1 MKAYAKSGLEIFAVL
16 IVALA
21 PFFIASRIWWAGI
34 ATVAI
39 FTLFVAVFATAT
51 LGPEVGIRFLLA
63 FVVIGTVAIAV
74 SGSPLLAALLV
85 AACAYAIAMCALRG
99 LTTAMLQI
107 AIFVPYLIHASPAPP
122 PGGSRDAAY
131 FIAVAVTILLAGTWG
146 TAIAWLV
153 LRNKPLPK
161 RPAIPSRHDAVLAG
175 GIVAVVTG
183 LITYVALSR
192 AASTEWVW
200 ILLTI
205 FILTKPTPGLNW
217 SRAQSRVLGTGI
229 GVAVAALVGVL
240 GLPTLV
246 LNLLGA
252 LTMTAALTLQLKGQP
267 YWIYASLL
275 TPAVILVDSAAND
288 TGELALQRFVFTV
301 IGAVFAIA
309 LAAAINA
316 FVITKDEEDT
326 DTAPGATVS
335 PS

>member
-1 MKAYAKSGLEIFAVL
+1 MKAYAKSGLEILLVL

-21 PFFIASRIWWAGI
+21 PFFIASRIWWSGI

-51 LGPEVGIRFLLA
+51 LGPQLGARFVLA
-63 FVVIGTVAIAV
+63 FVVIGTLAIAV

-85 AACAYAIAMCALRG
+85 AGCAYAIAMCALRG

-122 PGGSRDAAY
+122 DGGSRDFAY
-131 FIAVAVTILLAGTWG
+131 FLTIAVTILLAGMWG
-146 TAIAWLV
+146 TTLTWLIM
-153 LRNKPLPK
+153 RKKPLPK
-161 RPAIPSRHDAVLAG
+161 RPALPSRHDAVLAG
-175 GIVAVVTG
+175 GIVAAATG
-183 LITYVALSR
+183 LITFVALSR

-229 GVAVAALVGVL
+229 GVAVAALIGAL

-288 TGELALQRFVFTV
+288 TGELALQRLIYTV
-301 IGAVFAIA
+301 IGAVFALA
-309 LAAAINA
+309 LGAAINA
-316 FVITKDEEDT
+316 VVIKRDEEDS
-326 DTAPGATVS
+326 AQPAH
-335 PS
+335 

>member
-21 PFFIASRIWWAGI
+21 PFFLASRIWWAGI
-34 ATVAI
+34 ATIAI
-39 FTLFVAVFATAT
+39 FTLFVAIFATAT
-51 LGPEVGIRFLLA
+51 LGPQLGAQFVLV
-63 FVVIGTVAIAV
+63 FVVVGTLAIAV
-74 SGSPLLAALLV
+74 SGSPFLAALLV

-99 LTTAMLQI
+99 MTTAMLQI
-107 AIFVPYLIHASPAPP
+107 AIFVPYLIHTAPAPP
-122 PGGSRDAAY
+122 PGGSRDLAY
-131 FIAVAVTILLAGTWG
+131 FIAVAVTILLAGLWGCALTWL
-146 TAIAWLV
+146 I
-153 LRNKPLPK
+153 RRHKPLPK

-175 GIVAVVTG
+175 AIVAVVTG
-183 LITYVALSR
+183 LITFVALSR

-205 FILTKPTPGLNW
+205 FILTKPAPGLNW

-229 GVAVAALVGVL
+229 GVAVAALIGVL

-252 LTMTAALTLQLKGQP
+252 ITMTAALTLQLKGQP

-288 TGELALQRFVFTV
+288 TGELALQRLIYTI
-301 IGAVFAIA
+301 IGAIFAIA

-316 FVITKDEEDT
+316 FVIKKDEED
-326 DTAPGATVS
+326 APQPAV
-335 PS
+335 